1 MQPSGPLGGR
11 QFKSQVRG
19 LLADQDFGAGLA
31 ALKQLPPRRVV
42 NPLFSFF
49 YSSDLLLRWRAVSA
63 MGAVVAALAD
73 DEMES
78 ARVVMRRLLWNLN
91 DESGGIGWG
100 SPEAIGEITARS
112 APLAREFAPLLAS
125 YVRPDGNFLEHPI
138 LQRGVLWG
146 LGRLAHVRPQ
156 LIAEVAGCLLPFLGA
171 ADPFHRGLAAWA
183 AAALPQGLT
192 REALMNLMDDP
203 AVLVFYR
210 EPHLTEVAVGEL
222 ARAALDAARRG
233 PLGISRPDNHLKLR

>member
-1 MQPSGPLGGR
+1 MQPSRPPGGR
-11 QFKSQVRG
+11 QLKNQVRA
-19 LLADQDFGAGLA
+19 LLVGQDFAAGLA
-31 ALKQLPPRRVV
+31 ALQQMSPRRVV

-49 YSSDLLLRWRAVSA
+49 YSGDLLLRWRAVSA
-63 MGAVVAALAD
+63 MGAVVAALAA

-100 SPEAIGEITARS
+100 SPEAMGEITARS
-112 APLAREFAPLLAS
+112 APLAREFAPLLVS

-146 LGRLAHVRPQ
+146 LGRLVHARPHVVPG
-156 LIAEVAGCLLPFLGA
+156 ASGFLLPFLGA

-192 REALMNLMDDP
+192 REALIELLDDP
-203 AVLVFYR
+203 AVFLLYR
-210 EPHLTEVAVGEL
+210 EPHLTEVVVGVV

-233 PLGISRPDNHLKLR
+233 PLGVPPDRTNARG